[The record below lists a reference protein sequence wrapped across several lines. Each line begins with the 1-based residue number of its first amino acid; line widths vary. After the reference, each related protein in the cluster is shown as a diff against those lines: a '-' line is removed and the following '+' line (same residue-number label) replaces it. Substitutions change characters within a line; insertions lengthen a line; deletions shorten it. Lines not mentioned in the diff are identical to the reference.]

1 MVRKIMGVIAG
12 YVEMIAFVF
21 ISFSVLYL
29 ILGPEGSFEAGTYE
43 VSPVWIAMSIIL
55 GLIAAVLGG
64 YVCKLIARSKKPAIV
79 LAGVVWLL
87 SIIMAIPSLGAT
99 EEEIIKKRSTDV
111 SNGEAMQNAKQPVAL
126 LLLNPFIGV
135 LGVLGGSKLYKNKKE
150 ESA

>member
-64 YVCKLIARSKKPAIV
+64 YVCTFIARSKKPAIV
-79 LAGVVWLL
+79 LAGVVWML
-87 SIIMAIPSLGAT
+87 SIIMAIPSLGAA
-99 EEEIIKKRSTDV
+99 EEEIIKKRSIDV

-126 LLLNPFIGV
+126 LLLNSFIGA
-135 LGVLGGSKLYKNKKE
+135 LGVLGGSKLHKSKNE
-150 ESA
+150 ESG

>member
-1 MVRKIMGVIAG
+1 MVRKIMGVIVG
-12 YVEMIAFVF
+12 YVEMIAFVL
-21 ISFSVLYL
+21 ISFFVLYL
-29 ILGPEGSFEAGTYE
+29 ILGAEGSFEPGTYE
-43 VSPVWIAMSIIL
+43 ISPVLVVMSIIL

-64 YVCKLIARSKKPAIV
+64 YVCTLIARSKKPAIV
-79 LAGVVWLL
+79 LAGIVWLL

-126 LLLNPFIGV
+126 LLLNPFIGA
-135 LGVLGGSKLYKNKKE
+135 LGVLTGSRLYKSKSE